1 MNRKSAK
8 GSGASPAR
16 KRKRRR
22 APRRPAAARKQQILE
37 SAGSV
42 FAKFNYA
49 KVGTADLARAAG
61 VSEPA
66 LYRHFSGKREIYA
79 ETLRT
84 MCERLLAIWGEIAA
98 GVDDPLEAVR
108 RIGIGYYDHI
118 KGRAPV
124 LRLFYEAIAEIDD
137 EQIRRT
143 VRGNFLAM
151 VGFLEKLL
159 RQARERGHVRPDIDM
174 RVAAWHFMAIGFSFD
189 LIHML
194 ELGGELDRGKVDA
207 WGRLYLDSLVADAKR
222 KRTKTSGAPKN
233 GRAICRSR
241 PRKKSGC

>member
-1 MNRKSAK
+1 MSSNSGK
-8 GSGASPAR
+8 GSGSPSAR
-16 KRKRRR
+16 AEGKRRR
-22 APRRPAAARKQQILE
+22 APRRPAAARKQEILE

-42 FAKFNYA
+42 FARANYA

-79 ETLRT
+79 ETLRA
-84 MCERLLAIWGEIAA
+84 MGGRLIAIWREIAA
-98 GVDDPLEAVR
+98 EADDPLEALR
-108 RIGIGYYDHI
+108 RIGLGYYDHI
-118 KGRAPV
+118 KRRAPV

-143 VRGNFLAM
+143 VRDNFLAM
-151 VGFLEKLL
+151 VGFLEELL
-159 RQARERGHVRPDIDM
+159 HQGRKSGRVRPDIDM

-207 WGRLYLDSLVADAKR
+207 WGRLYLDSLAAR
-222 KRTKTSGAPKN
+222 PERQRT
-233 GRAICRSR
+233 
-241 PRKKSGC
+241 